1 MLIKSLVIKKDY
13 LTTVNEHATLEEALK
28 ILEDSGYRCVPILDD
43 TGTIFRGNIYKMH
56 IYRHKSQGKDM
67 NLPVTYLLKNATKTI
82 KVNSPFFKVF
92 FTIKD
97 LPYISVLDESDKFYG
112 ILTHSRLLDML
123 SDAWNIKTGSYVF
136 TVLTDNSH
144 GNLVKIAK
152 IIGKYSN
159 IAGTMSLDASAA
171 EKNKNFVRRI
181 LFTLPAGITEQTMRT
196 IVSKLEHK
204 GFVVAEIEDLQAGM
218 TIMSDEN
225 PGVYINGDEI
235 NWSWSV

>member
-28 ILEDSGYRCVPILDD
+28 ILEDSGFRCVPILDD

-67 NLPVTYLLKNATKTI
+67 SLPVTYLLKNATKTI

-97 LPYISVLDESDKFYG
+97 LPYISVLDEDNKFYG

-123 SDAWNIKTGSYVF
+123 SDAWNVKTGSYVL
-136 TVLTDNSH
+136 TVLTDNSR
-144 GNLVKIAK
+144 GNLAKMTK
-152 IIGKYSN
+152 IISKFCA
-159 IAGTMSLDASAA
+159 IAGVMSLDASTAGETETDNA
-171 EKNKNFVRRI
+171 VRRI
-181 LFTLPAGITEQTMRT
+181 LFTLPAGLTEDTLKE
-196 IVSKLEHK
+196 IVRRLERK
-204 GFVVAEIEDLQAGM
+204 SYVVAEIEDLQAGM
-218 TIMSDEN
+218 TLMSDEN
-225 PGVYINGDEI
+225 PGVYINQED
-235 NWSWSV
+235 NN

>member
-28 ILEDSGYRCVPILDD
+28 ILEDSGFRCVPILDD

-67 NLPVTYLLKNATKTI
+67 SLPVTDLLKNATKTI

-97 LPYISVLDESDKFYG
+97 LPYITVLDEGGKFYG

-123 SDAWNIKTGSYVF
+123 SNAWNVKTGSYVF
-136 TVLTDNSH
+136 TVLTDNDR
-144 GNLVKIAK
+144 GNLAK
-152 IIGKYSN
+152 MTKVITKYSN
-159 IAGTMSLDASAA
+159 IAGVMSLDATAA
-171 EKNKNFVRRI
+171 ESDGTFVRRI
-181 LFTLPAGITEQTMRT
+181 LFTLPSGVTLEVLKT
-196 IVSKLEHK
+196 IVGKLEHK
-204 GFVVAEIEDLQAGM
+204 GYVVTEIEDLQAGM

-225 PGVYINGDEI
+225 PGVYINDAAEE
-235 NWSWSV
+235 NE

>member
-13 LTTVNEHATLEEALK
+13 LTTVNEHATLAEALK
-28 ILEDSGYRCVPILDD
+28 ILEDSGFRCVPILDD

-56 IYRHKSQGKDM
+56 IYRHKSQGKDL

-97 LPYISVLDESDKFYG
+97 LPYISVLDESGKFYG

-123 SDAWNIKTGSYVF
+123 SNAWNIKTGSYVF
-136 TVLTDNSH
+136 TVLTDNDR
-144 GNLVKIAK
+144 GNLVKMAK
-152 IIGKYSN
+152 VITKYSN
-159 IAGTMSLDASAA
+159 IAGVMSLDASTTDA
-171 EKNKNFVRRI
+171 NSTFVRRV
-181 LFTLPAGITEQTMRT
+181 LFTLPAGITEDTLKT
-196 IVSKLEHK
+196 IVKKLKHK
-204 GFVVAEIEDLQAGM
+204 GYVVSEVEDLQAGM

-225 PGVYINGDEI
+225 PGVYIDNSDQQD
-235 NWSWSV
+235 N

>member
-28 ILEDSGYRCVPILDD
+28 ILEDSGFRCVPILDD

-67 NLPVTYLLKNATKTI
+67 SLPVTYLLKNATKTI

-97 LPYISVLDESDKFYG
+97 LPYISVLDEENKFYG

-123 SDAWNIKTGSYVF
+123 SDAWNVKTGSYVL
-136 TVLTDNSH
+136 TVLTDNSR
-144 GNLVKIAK
+144 GNLAKMTK
-152 IIGKYSN
+152 IISKFCA
-159 IAGTMSLDASAA
+159 IAGVMSLDASTAGETETDNA
-171 EKNKNFVRRI
+171 VRRI
-181 LFTLPAGITEQTMRT
+181 LFTLPAGLTEDTLKE
-196 IVSKLEHK
+196 IVRRLERK
-204 GFVVAEIEDLQAGM
+204 SYVVAEIEDLQAGM
-218 TIMSDEN
+218 TLMSDEN
-225 PGVYINGDEI
+225 PGVYINQEDQ
-235 NWSWSV
+235 N

>member
-67 NLPVTYLLKNATKTI
+67 SLPVTYLLKNATKTI

-97 LPYISVLDESDKFYG
+97 LPYISVLDEENKFYG

-123 SDAWNIKTGSYVF
+123 SDAWNIKTGSYVL
-136 TVLTDNSH
+136 TVLTDNSR
-144 GNLVKIAK
+144 GNLVKMAK
-152 IIGKYSN
+152 AISKYSE
-159 IAGTMSLDASAA
+159 IAGVMSLDASSA
-171 EKNKNFVRRI
+171 EINDNFVRRI
-181 LFTLPAGITEQTMRT
+181 LFTLPAGVTEDTMKL
-196 IVSKLEHK
+196 IVKRLEAK
-204 GFVVAEIEDLQAGM
+204 SYVVAEIEDLQAGM

-225 PGVYINGDEI
+225 PGVFMSKPIDD
-235 NWSWSV
+235 